1 MPLPVNN
8 VEVKQQLNDQTHYS
22 RQQIKARKDSD
33 VVFTPCVLVCKCWMN
48 LVVGSCISHTFES
61 PFACIGVIEKVAFW
75 ERSNQN

>member
-33 VVFTPCVLVCKCWMN
+33 VVFALCVHVCKGRMN
-48 LVVGSCISHTFES
+48 LVVGSCTSHTFES
-61 PFACIGVIEKVAFW
+61 PFACMRAI
-75 ERSNQN
+75 